1 MQVAKVLIALCGAA
15 GRLMAQPSRIKYKY
29 VSTAPQVATVQAQ
42 GIVSPVAPG
51 TGKITIT

>member
-29 VSTAPQVATVQAQ
+29 VSTAPQVA
-42 GIVSPVAPG
+42 PYRH
-51 TGKITIT
+51 KE